1 MYLGFCLIICFYFHF
16 LVVFYFVFFVLGFY
30 CIGFCL
36 FIFSERTEHCVGVG
50 KGLKGLGVGEKY
62 GQNIFQF
69 KNCLNNK
76 NIING

>member
-1 MYLGFCLIICFYFHF
+1 LLDHLFLFLFFGGVLFCFLHF
-16 LVVFYFVFFVLGFY
+16 GVLLF
-30 CIGFCL
+30 FCL
-36 FIFSERTEHCVGVG
+36 FVCLFFRKNLTFSGVG

-76 NIING
+76 NVIYG